1 MHTVSIAIPVII
13 QTLKIRMKVIQID
26 WYTLID
32 GGPLECESSAK
43 TDELF
48 SSTTITS

>member
-1 MHTVSIAIPVII
+1 MKII
-13 QTLKIRMKVIQID
+13 RIKGH
-26 WYTLID
+26 TLID

>member
-1 MHTVSIAIPVII
+1 MNDF
-13 QTLKIRMKVIQID
+13 KKMKLIKH
-26 WYTLID
+26 TLID
-32 GGPLECESSAK
+32 GGPLECESSAS

>member
-1 MHTVSIAIPVII
+1 MMCTFALKCLIQFAGISSELFWQIA
-13 QTLKIRMKVIQID
+13 L
-26 WYTLID
+26 TLID
-32 GGPLECESSAK
+32 GGPLECESSAS

>member
-1 MHTVSIAIPVII
+1 MYDANVEDIKLFGLTF
-13 QTLKIRMKVIQID
+13 
-26 WYTLID
+26 ID
-32 GGPLECESSAK
+32 GGPLECESSAS